1 MNDLNKSLISAAEQ
15 YVVNLFS
22 QKIGKDF
29 IQTRR
34 GHGYV
39 ID

>member
-1 MNDLNKSLISAAEQ
+1 MSNVVQTYIRYLRIKLAEPGQ
-15 YVVNLFS
+15 PDV
-22 QKIGKDF
+22 

-39 ID
+39 IEEDP